1 MRARWRECRPRA
13 ADRFLYRP
21 GCPADSQ
28 GIPRVAALLPPIQS
42 SNDQQVIVML
52 NISADT
58 VCFLIARARAFHSK
72 EDVVLPDNVDN
83 PAEDWALQM
92 LADHEGDL
100 TFQEFKAGVEDL
112 EPDQRAELVAL
123 LWLGRGDFSLDEW
136 REAVE
141 EARRNATPYT
151 AEYLIAH
158 PLLAD
163 YLLEGLAL
171 HGHSCEE

>member
-1 MRARWRECRPRA
+1 
-13 ADRFLYRP
+13 
-21 GCPADSQ
+21 
-28 GIPRVAALLPPIQS
+28 
-42 SNDQQVIVML
+42 ML
-52 NISADT
+52 NLNPET
-58 VCFLIARARAFHSK
+58 VCSLIARARAFHSK
-72 EDVVLPDNVDN
+72 EDVVLPDNVDA

-100 TFQEFKAGVEDL
+100 TFQDFRAGVQDL
-112 EPDQRAELVAL
+112 EPDQQAELVAL
-123 LWLGRGDFSLDEW
+123 LWLGRGDFSLEEW
-136 REAVE
+136 QEAVE

-163 YLLEGLAL
+163 YLLEGLNL